1 MFSKLPT
8 VLLYSSIPFI
18 FCPSN
23 LSTLAFSGYSLSR
36 YHNYTLSYTHTK
48 GLGLSFNQSLFGAYS
63 AHEGGINSTISLNE
77 NLTITPGL
85 AIAHHRYQSL
95 SNSSLDLNFA
105 ATLTQP
111 KTQSLLYLDYDVQH
125 FRLQFSASHLYQ
137 LDPQL
142 LLGATWHSYQNT
154 LDLQAHYQRQNN
166 LFSLRQNRHY
176 LALSYAI
183 QKKNFWLQITLNT
196 GNHIAPPLFLSQW

>member
-23 LSTLAFSGYSLSR
+23 LSTLGFSGYSFSNF
-36 YHNYTLSYTHTK
+36 HNYALTYTHPK
-48 GLGLSFNQSLFGAYS
+48 GLGLSLKQDVFGTYS
-63 AHEGGINSTISLNE
+63 ALEGGINTRVPLNE
-77 NLTITPGL
+77 NLTINPGL
-85 AIAHHRYQSL
+85 TLAHHRHQIISK
-95 SNSSLDLNFA
+95 SSLDLNL
-105 ATLTQP
+105 ATTFTQP
-111 KTQSLLYLDYDVQH
+111 KTQSLLYLDYDLQH
-125 FRLQFSASHLYQ
+125 SQLQFSAIHLYR
-137 LDPQL
+137 LDPNF
-142 LLGATWHSYQNT
+142 LLGASWYSYQNT
-154 LDLQAHYQRQNN
+154 LDLHAHYHFQNN

-196 GNHIAPPLFLSQW
+196 GNLIAPPLFLAQW

>member
-23 LSTLAFSGYSLSR
+23 LSTLGISGYSFSNF
-36 YHNYTLSYTHTK
+36 HNYALTYTHPK
-48 GLGLSFNQSLFGAYS
+48 GLGLSFNQSLFDTYS
-63 AHEGGINSTISLNE
+63 AHEGGINSTISLNP
-77 NLTITPGL
+77 NLTIAPGL
-85 AIAHHRYQSL
+85 TLANHRHQAL
-95 SNSSLDLNFA
+95 SRSTIDLNL
-105 ATLTQP
+105 ATTFTQP
-111 KTQSLLYLDYDVQH
+111 KTQSLLYLDYDLQH
-125 FRLQFSASHLYQ
+125 SQLQFSAIHLYR
-137 LDPQL
+137 LDPNF
-142 LLGATWHSYQNT
+142 LLGASWYSYQNT
-154 LDLQAHYQRQNN
+154 LDLHAHYHFQNN

-196 GNHIAPPLFLSQW
+196 GNLIAPPLFLAQW